1 MDIEA
6 KTTTINLYP
15 SQETLSLLLMDIV
28 DKYQWTDFTI
38 LYEAPYYVKRIA
50 RLLENRNDKNGII
63 TIQPIE
69 VGTNFRPV
77 LQKIKKMDDRSRNII
92 IEASIEHLTEILDQV
107 RYTFFKE
114 SKLFSFLLSSHYFRI

>member
-15 SQETLSLLLMDIV
+15 SQITLSQLLIDIV
-28 DKYQWTDFTI
+28 DEYQWTDFTI
-38 LYEAPYYVKRIA
+38 LYEAPYYIKRIA
-50 RLLENRNDKNGII
+50 PLLEYRNNRNGII

-77 LQKIKKMDDRSRNII
+77 LQKIKEMDDRSRNII
-92 IEASIEHLTEILDQV
+92 IESSIEHLTEILDQV
-107 RYTFFKE
+107 RCIFQFFYH
-114 SKLFSFLLSSHYFRI
+114 FFFIF